1 MLSGILVIY
10 ENMACF
16 IQATVCVQTSNWILR
31 HQFKEEIISTQP
43 FVTQA
48 NQQLEANLFFF
59 CSFYS
64 VWKFVDCRFWSGR
77 LSLHGLTSF
86 NVEPYSLQWCSSLQ
100 TSDIHLPLIH
110 HTRVHLM
117 PGGFVCVRQNISILT
132 AKELTC
138 IVHTSF
144 IWQCVSARMLFECVC
159 KDKRALTTFSTQ
171 QIKIRDTLIVRIRSR
186 DPIDL

>member
-59 CSFYS
+59 LLFL
-64 VWKFVDCRFWSGR
+64 
-77 LSLHGLTSF
+77 LSLEICGL
-86 NVEPYSLQWCSSLQ
+86 Q
-100 TSDIHLPLIH
+100 ILIWKAQPS
-110 HTRVHLM
+110 RS
-117 PGGFVCVRQNISILT
+117 NIL
-132 AKELTC
+132 
-138 IVHTSF
+138 
-144 IWQCVSARMLFECVC
+144 
-159 KDKRALTTFSTQ
+159 
-171 QIKIRDTLIVRIRSR
+171 
-186 DPIDL
+186 